1 MAEIPIDKEILVME
15 PPPKEVVLLE
25 VSDDDDD
32 EKELKHYHAPCSL
45 DPSRKSCKPP
55 ALHFISVGWRSL
67 GCEYNTDHTKLSAD
81 VVGKL
86 SISHRAS
93 VDNPRVVI
101 DCRSFGRHTGEWR
114 LVHYCGEHYN
124 TLGDLSKYDF
134 MQSLL
139 TEVMATILI
148 CEQHDCSSATILFLC
163 TTGTHKSTAAARL
176 AKEAFALHGYQT
188 SLSHLSNGTWK
199 AQKVF

>member
-1 MAEIPIDKEILVME
+1 MG
-15 PPPKEVVLLE
+15 
-25 VSDDDDD
+25 
-32 EKELKHYHAPCSL
+32 
-45 DPSRKSCKPP
+45 CK
-55 ALHFISVGWRSL
+55 
-67 GCEYNTDHTKLSAD
+67 YNPDFNKLSGD

-86 SISHRAS
+86 NISHRAS
-93 VDNPRVVI
+93 MKRPSVVI
-101 DCRSFGRHTGEWR
+101 DCRSFGRHTGELR
-114 LVHYCGEHYN
+114 LVNHCGEHYN
-124 TLGDLSKYDF
+124 TLDDISKHVF

-188 SLSHLSNGTWK
+188 SLTHLSSGTGSPEISVSSATI
-199 AQKVF
+199 AQ